1 MKVVLLSELTFIL
14 QPMGTAQRSGAI
26 LRISGASE
34 AKDSPRLIISISRKA
49 CFSDYAACEGFFG
62 RLKNEMF

>member
-14 QPMGTAQRSGAI
+14 QPMGTTQRSGAI

-34 AKDSPRLIISISRKA
+34 AKDSTA
-49 CFSDYAACEGFFG
+49 GFAMLRG
-62 RLKNEMF
+62 IGLLWRI

>member
-34 AKDSPRLIISISRKA
+34 AKDSIIGIDA
-49 CFSDYAACEGFFG
+49 F
-62 RLKNEMF
+62 

>member
-34 AKDSPRLIISISRKA
+34 VKDSGLKGIVLFGMSR
-49 CFSDYAACEGFFG
+49 D
-62 RLKNEMF
+62 